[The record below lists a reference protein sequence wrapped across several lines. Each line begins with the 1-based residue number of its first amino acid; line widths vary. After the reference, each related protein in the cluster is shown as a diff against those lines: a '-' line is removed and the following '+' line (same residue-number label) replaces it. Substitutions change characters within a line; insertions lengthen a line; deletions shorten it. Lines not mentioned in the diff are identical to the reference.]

1 MKTTDFQHNFD
12 NVVSFDDG
20 ETVEVVTVAYDYYPE
35 EKNAPY
41 DYNSAEIY
49 DLFVF
54 DAKGKDITYDI
65 PQDEY
70 VRLLEETKIDHQRL
84 VAESNEYVG
93 D

>member
-1 MKTTDFQHNFD
+1 MKTTDFQYNFD

-20 ETVEVVTVAYDYYPE
+20 ETVEDVTVAYDYYPE

>member
-1 MKTTDFQHNFD
+1 MKTTDFQYNFD

-20 ETVEVVTVAYDYYPE
+20 ETVETVTVAYDYLPE
-35 EKNAPY
+35 VDGY
-41 DYNSAEIY
+41 AEVF

-54 DAKGKDITYDI
+54 DATGADITYDI
-65 PQDEY
+65 PQAEY
-70 VRLLEETKIDHQRL
+70 QRLLEETKIDHQRL

>member
-1 MKTTDFQHNFD
+1 MKTTDFQHNFE

-20 ETVEVVTVAYDYYPE
+20 ETVEVVTVAYDYLPE
-35 EKNAPY
+35 DDQY
-41 DYNSAEIY
+41 AEVY

-54 DAKGKDITYDI
+54 DANGKDITYDI
-65 PQDEY
+65 PRDETD
-70 VRLLEETKIDHQRL
+70 RLLEETKIDHQRL

>member
-1 MKTTDFQHNFD
+1 MKSEEFQYTFE

-20 ETVEVVTVAYDYYPE
+20 ETVEVVTVAYDYLPE
-35 EKNAPY
+35 EDQY
-41 DYNSAEIY
+41 AEIY
-49 DLFVF
+49 DVFVF
-54 DAKGKDITYDI
+54 DSTGEDITYDV

-70 VRLLEETKIDHQRL
+70 QRLLEETKADHQRL